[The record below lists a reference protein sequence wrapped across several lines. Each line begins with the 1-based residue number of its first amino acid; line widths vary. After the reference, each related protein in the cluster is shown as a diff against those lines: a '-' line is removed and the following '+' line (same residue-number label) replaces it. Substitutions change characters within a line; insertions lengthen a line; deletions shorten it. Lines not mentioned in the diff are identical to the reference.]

1 MPESVSAAP
10 DAWLIE
16 PRAQGVSARA
26 REVWRYRRMF
36 RFFAARAVE
45 KLYRR
50 TVLGKAWIV
59 LRPIIPL
66 VMRVFVFGSLLNV
79 SGKTSTPYFLFVAVG
94 TAAWDLFASSV
105 MWATRS
111 LELNSGTL
119 TRIYVPRLI
128 LPLATMVPG
137 FVYFVVHLAVIVG
150 TLVFYRFQ
158 HGVWYLDATWLF
170 VAPVALVLIVLTALA
185 IGLWTSVLGAGA
197 RDVRF
202 GLSYVLEFWI
212 YVTPVVY
219 PLTIVPPD
227 VARAM
232 MFNPLSVFVVAF
244 RGAILG
250 GEGPEPWAWGVALAT
265 VGVALAAG
273 LTFFLRAEAE
283 AVDSL

>member
-1 MPESVSAAP
+1 
-10 DAWLIE
+10 
-16 PRAQGVSARA
+16 
-26 REVWRYRRMF
+26 MF

-50 TVLGKAWIV
+50 TILGRVWII

-66 VMRVFVFGSLLNV
+66 VMRVFLFGALLNV
-79 SGKTSTPYFLFVAVG
+79 TSGSTQAPYFLFVAVG
-94 TAAWDLFASSV
+94 TAAWDLFASSL

-111 LELNSGTL
+111 LELNGGTL

-128 LPLATMVPG
+128 IPLATMVPG
-137 FVYFVVHLAVIVG
+137 FIFFAVHLAVVVLA
-150 TLVFYRFQ
+150 LVFYRVQ
-158 HGVWYLDATWLF
+158 HGVWYLDPTWLF
-170 VAPVALVLIVLTALA
+170 VAPVALVLIVLWALA

-202 GLSYVLEFWI
+202 GLSYVLEVWI

-219 PLTIVPPD
+219 PLAIVPAE

-232 MFNPLSVFVVAF
+232 MVNPMTVLVVAF

-250 GEGPEPWAWGVALAT
+250 GEGPEPWAWGLALALI
-265 VGVALAAG
+265 GAALAAG
-273 LTFFLRAEAE
+273 LLFFLRAEAD
-283 AVDSL
+283 AVDAL